1 MSLQI
6 ETIRHKFGTKAVLQD
21 ISLQVESGEVVCLLG
36 PSGCG
41 KTTLLRLI
49 AGLEELQH
57 GRILIDGQIIAEPR
71 RQMPPERRGTGF
83 LFQDF
88 ALFPHLTVL
97 ENTMFGLANITAK
110 AQRRGIAMQAL
121 EQVNMRDFAAV
132 YPHELSGGQQQ
143 RVALARA
150 LAPSPRIIL
159 LDEPFSSLD
168 ARLRVQIR
176 DQTLHVLKSSG
187 VATVMVTHDPEEAMF
202 MGDRIVLMHQ
212 GRIVQTGTPVELY
225 SRPVNAFVT
234 TFFSDVNAI
243 PGTVEA
249 GMVRTIFGAVK
260 ADGLPDGSAVEL
272 MFRPE
277 AVQVCNGGDTPL
289 SRGYPASAEPGAVAD
304 ECTAS
309 NASDGNGDDAPG
321 NPVEADV
328 LATRLLPGATLVHL
342 KVPDNGHAEP
352 RDLHLHARVPWI
364 LPMQEGTKV
373 LVRVPRDQI
382 YVFPEP

>member
-1 MSLQI
+1 MSLI
-6 ETIRHKFGTKAVLQD
+6 LDDIRHAYGPKIVLRNINLEVQP
-21 ISLQVESGEVVCLLG
+21 GEVVCLLG

-57 GRILIDGQIIAEPR
+57 GRILIDDHVIADQH
-71 RQMPPERRGTGF
+71 RQMLPERRGTGF

-97 ENTMFGLANITAK
+97 ENTLFGLTAAASKDARRQK
-110 AQRRGIAMQAL
+110 AFQAL
-121 EQVNMRDFAAV
+121 EQVNMQDFAAV

-150 LAPSPRIIL
+150 LAPGPRIIL

-212 GRIVQTGTPVELY
+212 GRIVQTGSPVELY
-225 SRPVNAFVT
+225 SKPVNAFVT
-234 TFFSDVNAI
+234 TFFSDVNVI
-243 PGTVEA
+243 R
-249 GMVRTIFGAVK
+249 GMVRGGQVATPLGRINSAGFQDGAE
-260 ADGLPDGSAVEL
+260 VEI

-277 AVQVCNGGDTPL
+277 AVQIF
-289 SRGYPASAEPGAVAD
+289 RAD
-304 ECTAS
+304 ETPPIS
-309 NASDGNGDDAPG
+309 TVPG
-321 NPVEADV
+321 EV

-342 KVPDNGHAEP
+342 RIEPHASKAPAVPPEAPDNALGNALGNAVGNARE
-352 RDLHLHARVPWI
+352 DIHLHARVPY
-364 LPMQEGTKV
+364 LFPMPEGAHVHVHV
-373 LVRVPRDQI
+373 LMDQV
-382 YVFPEP
+382 YVFPAESS

>member
-1 MSLQI
+1 VAGRAEI
-6 ETIRHKFGTKAVLQD
+6 ETHDLTKVFGQGQAAFRALDAVTLTID
-21 ISLQVESGEVVCLLG
+21 KGEFFTLLG

-49 AGLEELQH
+49 AGFEQPTAGEL
-57 GRILIDGQIIAEPR
+57 LIDGKAVAGQGPNQR
-71 RQMPPERRGTGF
+71 PVNTV
-83 LFQDF
+83 FQNY
-88 ALFPHLTVL
+88 ALFPHMTVQ
-97 ENTMFGLANITAK
+97 ENIGFGLKMLGQPKSEIDATTDAMLRLVKMTAMADRK
-110 AQRRGIAMQAL
+110 PASI
-121 EQVNMRDFAAV
+121 
-132 YPHELSGGQQQ
+132 SGGQQQ

-225 SRPVNAFVT
+225 SKPVNAFVT
-234 TFFSDVNAI
+234 TFFSDVNVI
-243 PGTVEA
+243 R
-249 GMVRTIFGAVK
+249 GMVQGGQVATPLGRVASAGFQDGAE
-260 ADGLPDGSAVEL
+260 VEI

-277 AVQVCNGGDTPL
+277 TVQVFKADAGSPL
-289 SRGYPASAEPGAVAD
+289 SGVPG
-304 ECTAS
+304 E
-309 NASDGNGDDAPG
+309 
-321 NPVEADV
+321 V

-342 KVPDNGHAEP
+342 RIAPRAPRNFVATDAPDIA
-352 RDLHLHARVPWI
+352 RDNLPANAPESIHLHARVPC
-364 LPMQEGTKV
+364 LFPMPEGAHV
-373 LVRVPRDQI
+373 HVHVSMDQV
-382 YVFPEP
+382 YVFPAESS

>member
-6 ETIRHKFGTKAVLQD
+6 ESIRHKFGAKTVLQD

-57 GRILIDGQIIAEPR
+57 GRILIDDQVIADQR
-71 RQMPPERRGTGF
+71 RQMLPERRGTGF

-97 ENTMFGLANITAK
+97 ENTMFGLAAVTSKDDRRRK
-110 AQRRGIAMQAL
+110 ALQAL
-121 EQVNMRDFAAV
+121 EQVNMQDFAAV

-150 LAPSPRIIL
+150 LAPNPRIIL

-225 SRPVNAFVT
+225 SKPVNAFVT
-234 TFFSDVNAI
+234 TFFSDVNVI
-243 PGTVEA
+243 NGVVRNGHVPTPLGRVPSA
-249 GMVRTIFGAVK
+249 GF
-260 ADGLPDGSAVEL
+260 PDGAEIEI

-277 AVQVCNGGDTPL
+277 AVQVFKDDPGRPL
-289 SRGYPASAEPGAVAD
+289 PGV
-304 ECTAS
+304 
-309 NASDGNGDDAPG
+309 PG
-321 NPVEADV
+321 EV

-342 KVPDNGHAEP
+342 RVAAHTPGDPTPVDASKSI
-352 RDLHLHARVPWI
+352 HLHARVPCI
-364 LPMQEGTKV
+364 FPMPEGAGV
-373 LVRVPRDQI
+373 HIHVPMNQV
-382 YVFPEP
+382 YVFPAESS